1 MREST
6 PSASTRVFNRQQLR
20 ANLEIRTERQDQAAR
35 EYESRVLTAL
45 QEVEDALVSL
55 AEAQTRRDHLAAA
68 AANAAQQAADLSLQL
83 YTAALRDCRDVLDAQ
98 RSLLSLQDTLATSV
112 AMVSSELVR
121 LDKALGGCWSGSEM
135 LPVGVT
141 GS

>member
-20 ANLEIRTERQDQAAR
+20 ANLEIRTERQEQAAR

-55 AEAQTRRDHLAAA
+55 AEEQTRRDHLAAA

-83 YTAALRDCRDVLDAQ
+83 YTAGLRDFRDVLDA
-98 RSLLSLQDTLATSV
+98 RKLSSHH
-112 AMVSSELVR
+112 SSFAWPR
-121 LDKALGGCWSGSEM
+121 LICGCDYCQGF
-135 LPVGVT
+135 
-141 GS
+141 